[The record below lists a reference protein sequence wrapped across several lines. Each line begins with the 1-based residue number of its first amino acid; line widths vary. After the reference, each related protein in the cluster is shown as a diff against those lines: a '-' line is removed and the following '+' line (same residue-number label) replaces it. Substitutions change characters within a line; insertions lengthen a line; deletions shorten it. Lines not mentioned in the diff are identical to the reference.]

1 MERSLFF
8 KLFGAFV
15 LVIVVLAL
23 VTTVLANQATKG
35 LFRTYT
41 DQNGQVLAE
50 YLAPA
55 LADYYAQNSTWDG
68 VAGLLQ
74 LPAAGNTSPTA
85 GYPPVI
91 PTPTLLPQNIPL
103 TQPTTAPASPGMGRG
118 GMGHGMMGMGSGT
131 VATPVPGAAPASGSV
146 DTGSVPTSTWRGGMG
161 PGMRGAQG
169 MSSITTSDMWS
180 MMGHRVIIADTTG
193 KIVSD
198 SSGETNGAVLSSEQ
212 LAGGLP
218 IQVGGQSAGIVLIG
232 AGETQPGTPAGE
244 FLRAMNQSILVA
256 VLAAGAVALLL
267 GSILFFQITAP
278 VRNLKAAA
286 SAIAKGDL
294 SQRVSVRSRDELG
307 DLAVTFNSMAES
319 LGRAEMQRRQMVADV
334 AHELRTPLSVIQANL
349 EAMQDGVL
357 PLDADEISS
366 LHEETVLL
374 SRLVSDLHLLSLA
387 EAGQLK
393 LEQEE
398 VEPGELIQKAAERLN
413 QNALERGINIGIEAP
428 ASLPAVWADTGRVS
442 QVLGN
447 LISNALRYTN
457 PGGEIIVKVEDA
469 GKHPP
474 AHSQVR
480 TSEVLV
486 SVTDTGSGIPEADLP
501 HIFDRFYRAD
511 KSRTRA
517 TGGSG
522 LGLAIT
528 KYIVEAHGGRVWV
541 ESPVWNSAPPESC
554 GTRISFTL
562 PAAASRKISQE
573 KR

>member
-1 MERSLFF
+1 MDRSLFF

-15 LVIVVLAL
+15 LVIIVLAL

-74 LPAAGNTSPTA
+74 LPAAGNTTSSM
-85 GYPPVI
+85 GNNPVI
-91 PTPTLLPQNIPL
+91 PTPTLLPQNLPFV
-103 TQPTTAPASPGMGRG
+103 QPTPEPASPGMGRG

-131 VATPVPGAAPASGSV
+131 VATPAPGAAPSSGSV
-146 DTGSVPTSTWRGGMG
+146 DPGSVPTSTWRGGMG
-161 PGMRGAQG
+161 PGMRGTQG
-169 MSSITTSDMWS
+169 MSSTTASNMWS
-180 MMGHRVIIADTTG
+180 MMGNRVIVADTSG

-198 SSGETNGAVLSSEQ
+198 SSGETNGAVLSAEQ
-212 LAGGLP
+212 LASGQP
-218 IQVGGQSAGIVLIG
+218 IQVAGQSAGTVLIG
-232 AGETQPGTPAGE
+232 AGETLPGTPAGE

-256 VLAAGAVALLL
+256 VFAAGAVALLL

-278 VRNLKAAA
+278 VRKLKAAA
-286 SAIAKGDL
+286 SAIAQGDL
-294 SQRVSVRSRDELG
+294 SQRVSVKSRDELG
-307 DLAVTFNSMAES
+307 DLAVTFNTMAES

-334 AHELRTPLSVIQANL
+334 AHELRTPISVIQANL

-357 PLDADEISS
+357 PLDADEIAS

-393 LEQEE
+393 LEREE
-398 VEPGELIQKAAERLN
+398 VEPVELIQKAAERLN
-413 QNALERGINIGIEAP
+413 QNALERGVSIEIEAP
-428 ASLPAVWADTGRVS
+428 ASLPAVLADTGRLN

-447 LISNALRYTN
+447 LIGNALRYTN
-457 PGGEIIVKVEDA
+457 PGGEIMVKVEES
-469 GKHPP
+469 GNNHPV
-474 AHSQVR
+474 HSQAR

-486 SVTDTGSGIPEADLP
+486 SVTDTGCGIPAEDLP

-528 KYIVEAHGGRVWV
+528 KHIVEAHGGRVWV
-541 ESPVWNSAPPESC
+541 ESPVWSSAPLESR

-562 PAAASRKISQE
+562 PAAANKKVSKE
-573 KR
+573 KQ